1 MNQIARL
8 AEKESFILTRIELFN
23 WGGFHGLHQAA
34 IHQEGTA
41 VIGPTGSGKT
51 TLVDALM
58 TLLCANPRYNL
69 ASTGGMKATEILSP
83 TCAVYPDPAMAGRGN
98 RILPDRGKP

>member
-34 IHQEGTA
+34 IHQEGT
-41 VIGPTGSGKT
+41 PL
-51 TLVDALM
+51 LVQPEAEKRRWSM
-58 TLLCANPRYNL
+58 P
-69 ASTGGMKATEILSP
+69 
-83 TCAVYPDPAMAGRGN
+83 
-98 RILPDRGKP
+98 

>member
-34 IHQEGTA
+34 IHQELETA
-41 VIGPTGSGKT
+41 RKQQQSLQPV
-51 TLVDALM
+51 ALSWDKYQKQEQQLADRKALES
-58 TLLCANPRYNL
+58 LLPIWFAQQ
-69 ASTGGMKATEILSP
+69 ASQLWREKVSHIEVELGESQTRE
-83 TCAVYPDPAMAGRGN
+83 
-98 RILPDRGKP
+98 